1 MKGNQK
7 KPLQAV
13 LHGMDGRTY
22 KTMVMY
28 FQGPCNGVAVV
39 VEDIDGEVD
48 IVDVDFAQGKAALE
62 TLLKKKSPRPLI
74 VLSRDEVK
82 IKGCLYI
89 EKPIHLATMLATLE
103 QARLLTEQQG
113 LTKKSPQFAIDETSS
128 PTAAE
133 KKAPEDTLERKK
145 TAKHKTA
152 MQLDETSFS
161 SFIGILPEIDF
172 NDEGQLLKASYSP
185 KDYFQGYVLS
195 AVKISKEKNRMLQLN
210 SNWQPLLIFP
220 HSHEVWL
227 DADDKQLRAF
237 ASLEMSKATGSK
249 LTITPINPVTSGVA
263 GKLDKFYDL
272 DAFIWKL
279 AVWTS
284 KGRYPQALDVHRP
297 IFIKR
302 WPNFTRSLV
311 TPHALR
317 ITALLMNGP
326 RTMLNIAQALKIK
339 PQYVFVFVSAAYALN
354 LVGQAERRSDEL
366 LEPPSVK
373 SEKTESKGL
382 LSKILGKL
390 RSLKSS

>member
-1 MKGNQK
+1 MSDSQL

-28 FQGPCNGVAVV
+28 FQGPCKGAAVV
-39 VEDIDGEVD
+39 VEEIDGELD
-48 IVDVDFAQGKAALE
+48 IVDVDFSEGKSALE
-62 TLLKKKSPRPLI
+62 KLLNQGANRPII
-74 VLSRDEVK
+74 VLSREEVK
-82 IKGCLYI
+82 LEDILYV
-89 EKPIHLATMLATLE
+89 EKPIHLATMLTVLE
-103 QARLLTEQQG
+103 QARLIIEQKG
-113 LTKKSPQFAIDETSS
+113 LIKALPEPPAAPESPVG
-128 PTAAE
+128 AE
-133 KKAPEDTLERKK
+133 KKPLENTVEVRKV
-145 TAKHKTA
+145 AKHKTA

-161 SFIGILPEIDF
+161 SFIGIIPDIDF
-172 NDEGQLLKASYSP
+172 TDENQVLRASYSA
-185 KDYFQGYVLS
+185 KDYFQGYVAS

-210 SNWQPLLIFP
+210 SNWKPLLIFP

-249 LTITPINPVTSGVA
+249 LTITPINPATSGVA
-263 GKLDKFYDL
+263 EKLDRFRDL

-284 KGRYPQALDVHRP
+284 RGRYPQVLDIHRP
-297 IFIKR
+297 VFIKR

-317 ITALLMNGP
+317 ITALLMRGP
-326 RTMLNIAQALKIK
+326 RTMLNIAEAINVK
-339 PQYVFVFVSAAYALN
+339 PQYVFVFISAAYALG

-366 LEPPSVK
+366 FVPPPIET
-373 SEKTESKGL
+373 EKTESKSL

-390 RSLKSS
+390 RRLKS

>member
-1 MKGNQK
+1 MKDNQI

-28 FQGPCNGVAVV
+28 FQGPCQGAAVV

-48 IVDVDFAQGKAALE
+48 IVDVDFADGKAALE
-62 TLLKKKSPRPLI
+62 KILRKKATRPVI

-82 IKGCLYI
+82 FKDCLYV

-103 QARLLTEQQG
+103 QARLITEQKG
-113 LTKKSPQFAIDETSS
+113 LTKTPPPASPVESA
-128 PTAAE
+128 TAAPE
-133 KKAPEDTLERKK
+133 KKPAEDSLERKK

-161 SFIGILPEIDF
+161 SFIGIIPEIDF
-172 NDEGQLLKASYSP
+172 NDEAQLLKASYSP

-297 IFIKR
+297 IFIKH

-354 LVGQAERRSDEL
+354 LVGQAERKSDEL
-366 LEPPSVK
+366 FVPPSIET
-373 SEKTESKGL
+373 EKTESKGL

-390 RSLKSS
+390 RRLKPS